1 VGLFYVPVRELWYAG
16 AMTPDQMRQAQD
28 LLYRHWQGG
37 TQIDALPPELV
48 PADRAEAYRV
58 QALIE
63 TYSSAP
69 LFGWKIAATS
79 LAGQKHIGVDGPL
92 AGRIL
97 AERVLAD
104 GATCP
109 LGNNLMKVAELE
121 FVFRMGADLPP
132 RSAPYGPPEVLAA
145 VASLHPGIEIPDSR
159 FRHFEAVGLAQ
170 LVADNGCAHRFVLGA
185 AAGVGWRGLDLAAHT
200 VPAFLNGRHVGDGI
214 GANVLGD
221 PRIALTWLANELS
234 HHGVTLKRGQVV
246 TTGTCIKPLAIA
258 RGDTVAADFGVL
270 GTVSLSIS

>member
-1 VGLFYVPVRELWYAG
+1 
-16 AMTPDQMRQAQD
+16 MTPDQMRRAQA
-28 LLYRHWQGG
+28 LLYKHWQDG
-37 TQIDALPPELV
+37 TQIATLPADLV

-63 TYSSAP
+63 TYSSQP

-79 LAGQKHIGVDGPL
+79 LAGQQHIGVDGPL

-97 AERVLAD
+97 AERVIPD
-104 GATCP
+104 GGVCP

-121 FVFRMGADLPP
+121 FVFRMGEDLRP
-132 RSAPYGPPEVLAA
+132 RRKPYSQEEVLAC
-145 VASLHPGIEIPDSR
+145 VSSLHPGIEIPDSR
-159 FRHFEAVGLAQ
+159 FRDFATAGMAQ
-170 LVADNGCAHRFVLGA
+170 LVADNACAHLFVLGRTA
-185 AAGVGWRGLDLAAHT
+185 TIDWRALDLAACT
-200 VPAFLNGRHVGDGI
+200 LGAFLDGRHVGDGL

-234 HHGVTLKRGQVV
+234 RLGVGLKRDEVV

-258 RGDTVAADFGVL
+258 PGTHVAGDFGTI
-270 GTVSLSIS
+270 GRVSLSIS